1 MSDSMMP
8 MVDFTRI
15 PEEYEGLWVVLRVGS
30 EQRILG
36 AGRTVDQA
44 MASSGA
50 SSEDSSIVLTKIPV
64 AVPVVLAGSLGSA
77 E

>member
-1 MSDSMMP
+1 MNDPILP
-8 MVDFTRI
+8 MIDFTRI

-36 AGRTVDQA
+36 SGRTVDQA
-44 MASSGA
+44 MQSSGV
-50 SSEDSSIVLTKIPV
+50 SSEDPRIALTKVPV
-64 AVPVVLAGSLGSA
+64 AVPVVLAGSLGA

>member
-1 MSDSMMP
+1 MRDRILP
-8 MVDFTRI
+8 RVDFTRI
-15 PEEYEGLWVVLRVGS
+15 PEEYEGLWVVLRVGR

-44 MASSGA
+44 MTSSGA
-50 SSEDSSIVLTKIPV
+50 SSDDASIVLTKIPV
-64 AVPVVLAGSLGSA
+64 AVPVVLAGSLGS